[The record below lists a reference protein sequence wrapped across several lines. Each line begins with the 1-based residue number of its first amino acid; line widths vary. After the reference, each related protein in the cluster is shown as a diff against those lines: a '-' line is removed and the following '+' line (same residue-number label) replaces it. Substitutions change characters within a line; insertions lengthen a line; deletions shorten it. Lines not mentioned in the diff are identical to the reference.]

1 MNALPVSMC
10 ITCMQ
15 NWVVSCHM
23 EYGGQNPSPLQ
34 EQQVFLDAEPSLQ
47 IPVCLC
53 VCVRTLTHGRTHMP
67 VCAFP

>member
-1 MNALPVSMC
+1 MNALPVYMC

-15 NWVVSCHM
+15 NWVVSCHV
-23 EYGGQNPSPLQ
+23 EYGGQNPNPLQ

-53 VCVRTLTHGRTHMP
+53 VCV
-67 VCAFP
+67 